1 MAKSKGKNKT
11 GQIVMLGAA
20 LLGLV
25 AIFLMFAP
33 GITSKAI
40 VANRETGTS
49 SISGFKLIFGTEDGY
64 KFNFMMF
71 LSLIF
76 TAVGIV
82 GAILGGLLNM
92 KLGNFLAL
100 GGFLLAGIFFFLF
113 RAVFPMGV
121 GDMAIN
127 GTTVLSGKDAIKA
140 LEEGVSIFGVTTKT
154 TFSLGV
160 GAIVAG
166 ILSIVAAL
174 ASAAATFALK
184 K

>member
-1 MAKSKGKNKT
+1 
-11 GQIVMLGAA
+11 
-20 LLGLV
+20 
-25 AIFLMFAP
+25 
-33 GITSKAI
+33 
-40 VANRETGTS
+40 
-49 SISGFKLIFGTEDGY
+49 
-64 KFNFMMF
+64 
-71 LSLIF
+71 
-76 TAVGIV
+76 
-82 GAILGGLLNM
+82 M

-121 GDMAIN
+121 GDMTIN

-166 ILSIVAAL
+166 ILSIIAAL

>member
-1 MAKSKGKNKT
+1 MAKSKSKVKT

-25 AIFLMFAP
+25 AVLLMFAP
-33 GITSKAI
+33 GISWKSEILGKT
-40 VANRETGTS
+40 VADGN
-49 SISGFKLIFGTEDGY
+49 ISGFKVMFGTEDGM
-64 KFNFMMF
+64 KFNFMML

-76 TAVGIV
+76 AVVGIL

-100 GGFLLAGIFFFLF
+100 GGFLLAAIFFFLF
-113 RAVFPMGV
+113 RAVLPMSIK
-121 GDMAIN
+121 DMAIG
-127 GTTVLSGKDAIKA
+127 GTTLLSGKDALEA
-140 LEEGVSIFGVTTKT
+140 LEKIGTTY
-154 TFSLGV
+154 SLGV

>member
-1 MAKSKGKNKT
+1 MAKSKSKVKT

-25 AIFLMFAP
+25 AVLLMFAP

-40 VANRETGTS
+40 VANKEVGTS
-49 SISGFKLIFGTEDGY
+49 SLSGFKLIFGTEDGY
-64 KFNFMMF
+64 KFNFMML
-71 LSLIF
+71 LSVIF
-76 TAVGIV
+76 AVVGIV

-100 GGFLLAGIFFFLF
+100 GGFLLAALFFFLF
-113 RAVFPMGV
+113 RAVFPMGIK
-121 GDMAIN
+121 DMAIG

-140 LEEGVSIFGVTTKT
+140 LEEGVSVLGITTKT
-154 TFSLGV
+154 TFSLGI
-160 GAIVAG
+160 GAIIAG
-166 ILSIVAAL
+166 ILSIIAAL